1 MDAVSP
7 LRITEP
13 FLTALNIPSAPMP
26 NEPGRH
32 VPLRRSRSTSDI
44 VRGAVVVNLPE
55 RATATTSRRDRRV
68 FSVDGSMSLTI
79 TPPATATQSPWI
91 SNDTPFLTMQRANEP
106 TGTPS
111 SPLRHSFDQEMSREQ
126 RLSLSSRI
134 AAFFGLGQNATRQ
147 RKLKMGLIQA
157 LAWNLIQ
164 VRHVQPL
171 ATSMTDDL

>member
-1 MDAVSP
+1 
-7 LRITEP
+7 
-13 FLTALNIPSAPMP
+13 MP
-26 NEPGRH
+26 NDPGRH

-55 RATATTSRRDRRV
+55 RAAASTSRRDRRV

-79 TPPATATQSPWI
+79 TPPTTATQSPWI

-111 SPLRHSFDQEMSREQ
+111 SPLRHSFDQETSREQ
-126 RLSLSSRI
+126 RLSLSSRT

-147 RKLKMGLIQA
+147 RKLQMGLVQA
-157 LAWNLIQ
+157 LVWNFIQ
-164 VRHVQPL
+164 VRHVQL
-171 ATSMTDDL
+171 YVTSTTDHL